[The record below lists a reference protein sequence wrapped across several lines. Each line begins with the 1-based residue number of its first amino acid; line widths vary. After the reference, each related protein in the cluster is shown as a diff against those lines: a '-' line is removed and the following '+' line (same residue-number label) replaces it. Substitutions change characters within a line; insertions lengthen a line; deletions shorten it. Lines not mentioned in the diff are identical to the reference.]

1 MKKIAIVT
9 KYMMAGGIEKALIN
23 MLNAFSK
30 EKYDITL
37 YVEKLGGDFF
47 EDIPSYVNVKVIPEI
62 ECDNKERI
70 RSVLKSFKIGRSIEI
85 TKGLIHNYRNREYVD
100 QCIGMCKILP
110 KVEESYD
117 LAIAYSAPVSLALYY
132 VAYNIKANKKWTWIH
147 NEVDQITVD
156 IQDADNVFEE
166 YNKIF
171 CVSKLAKEKFD
182 LKLPKYKNKSE
193 VFYNIINFE
202 DMKEKAKDNIQN
214 DMPDGDYKVLTVG
227 RICEQKGQDII
238 PNIVEKLKKRNVSLK
253 WYLLGE
259 GDYESLIKQKIKEK
273 GIEKDIILLG
283 KKTNPYPYFKKCDL
297 YVQTSRHE
305 GFGITLTEA
314 KFFLKPIIT
323 SSFAGADE
331 QIKNGENGFI
341 VNFNEDKFVE
351 KIIYLKN
358 NIDVQRKMIE
368 KLKEEKL
375 QFKQNQILDKKLHD
389 EKEKI

>member
-62 ECDNKERI
+62 ECGNKERI
-70 RSVLKSFKIGRSIEI
+70 RSALKSFKIGRSIEI
-85 TKGLIHNYRNREYVD
+85 TKGLIHNYRNREYID

>member
-1 MKKIAIVT
+1 
-9 KYMMAGGIEKALIN
+9 
-23 MLNAFSK
+23 
-30 EKYDITL
+30 
-37 YVEKLGGDFF
+37 
-47 EDIPSYVNVKVIPEI
+47 
-62 ECDNKERI
+62 
-70 RSVLKSFKIGRSIEI
+70 
-85 TKGLIHNYRNREYVD
+85 
-100 QCIGMCKILP
+100 
-110 KVEESYD
+110 
-117 LAIAYSAPVSLALYY
+117 
-132 VAYNIKANKKWTWIH
+132 
-147 NEVDQITVD
+147 
-156 IQDADNVFEE
+156 
-166 YNKIF
+166 
-171 CVSKLAKEKFD
+171 
-182 LKLPKYKNKSE
+182 
-193 VFYNIINFE
+193 
-202 DMKEKAKDNIQN
+202 
-214 DMPDGDYKVLTVG
+214 MPDGDYKVLTVG

-375 QFKQNQILDKKLHD
+375 QFKQKQILDKKLHD

>member
-62 ECDNKERI
+62 ECGNKERI
-70 RSVLKSFKIGRSIEI
+70 RRALKSFKIGHSIEI

-156 IQDADNVFEE
+156 IRDAKNVFKE
-166 YNKIF
+166 YNKVF

-182 LKLPKYKNKSE
+182 LKLPEYKNKSE
-193 VFYNIINFE
+193 IFYNIINFE

-375 QFKQNQILDKKLHD
+375 QFKQKQILDKKLHD

>member
-62 ECDNKERI
+62 ECGNKERI
-70 RSVLKSFKIGRSIEI
+70 GGALKSFKIGRSIEI

-147 NEVDQITVD
+147 NEVDKITVD

-182 LKLPKYKNKSE
+182 SKLPKYKNKSE

>member
-47 EDIPSYVNVKVIPEI
+47 EDIPSYVKVKVIPEI
-62 ECDNKERI
+62 DCGNKKRI
-70 RSVLKSFKIGRSIEI
+70 EKALKNFKIGRSIEI
-85 TKGLIHNYRNREYVD
+85 TKGLIHNYRNRKYID
-100 QCIGMCKILP
+100 QCIGMCRILP
-110 KVEESYD
+110 KVEEAYD
-117 LAIAYSAPVSLALYY
+117 LAIAYSAPVSLALFY
-132 VAYNIKANKKWTWIH
+132 VAYNISANKKWTWIH
-147 NEVDQITVD
+147 NEVDQITVN
-156 IQDADNVFEE
+156 IQDAENIFKK

-202 DMKEKAKDNIQN
+202 EMKEKAKDNIQN
-214 DMPDGDYKVLTVG
+214 DMPDRDYKVLTVG

-238 PNIVEKLKKRNVSLK
+238 PDIVEKLKKRNISLK

-341 VNFNEDKFVE
+341 VDFDEDKFVE

-375 QFKQNQILDKKLHD
+375 QFKQNQILDEKLYD
-389 EKEKI
+389 EKENR